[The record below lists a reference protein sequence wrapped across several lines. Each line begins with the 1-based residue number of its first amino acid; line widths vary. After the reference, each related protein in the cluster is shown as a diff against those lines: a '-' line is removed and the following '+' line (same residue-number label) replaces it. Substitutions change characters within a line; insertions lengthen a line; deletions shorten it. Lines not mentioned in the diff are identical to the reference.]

1 MFLKTRSMC
10 AGRLAGFVPLLIVL
24 SSAASSTPTQAAE
37 AQAGGATIRG
47 TIQDESGAV
56 LPGVTVTARNLE
68 TGRTRSTVSDVRG
81 NYEINRLDAGDYE
94 VQGVMT
100 GFRGQAVTVTVAQGT
115 TRTGDVVLE
124 IAPFAE
130 TVTVMRTDQDLSAVP
145 QSVAVVERDQIE
157 YAQRRASLDEALR
170 GIPGLFVQN
179 RRNYGLSGG
188 IGLSIR
194 APQPRFGLRG
204 LAIIQDGIPI
214 TTADG
219 TTEPGNVDLGS
230 VGRIDVVRGPSSVLY
245 GNSAGGVINL
255 TTTFDTSRP
264 LTITPDIQFG
274 SNGYNRQQ
282 VRVEGGNAGTQ
293 FMASVSRFETD
304 GFRDHSAAEIT
315 QANVVVHRELSARTE
330 IRGVFNLYDA
340 PFAESPSFVNE
351 DDARNNPTKARPQA
365 AHFSETNPVGRN
377 WGEGTNQ
384 GQYGLTV
391 EHRFSDAQLFRA
403 TGWGMWRNLEATGV
417 FQMIE
422 LGRKGFGFRSEYV
435 GGTQVGSVGV
445 EVAAGLDI
453 SSQNDDR
460 QEFGQV
466 TPTVFFGRS
475 TNGALRVDQTE
486 DVLSAGPFAQ
496 VTIAPNDRVQFTAG
510 VRWDYYDFRAG
521 DRKLDDGDQSGNR
534 TMDAFSPMVGV
545 TFAAAPGVNI
555 FTNFATAYETPTTVE
570 LSNTPTGVGGFN
582 QELDPQ
588 DLRSFEV
595 GVRGL
600 IAPARL
606 RYEAAVYVSTV
617 DNALV
622 SFQNPAGRE
631 FFRNAGKSSRDG
643 VELLLQWVPNP
654 SFNTRFAYTYQDFV
668 FEEFVTASNDFSGQV
683 EPGSP
688 PHRIFAGFNYTAPFG
703 LRSGATVR
711 WVDKYT
717 LNNDNDAFNWAYTVV
732 DLRFGLD
739 RRWGDVD
746 VRPFF
751 GIDNLFDER
760 YNSSAIVNAFGGRFF
775 EPSPDREVYVG
786 ITFGGGIR

>member
-1 MFLKTRSMC
+1 MITLRTVCGDGVRALAMLLV
-10 AGRLAGFVPLLIVL
+10 AGVSTSGAGQG
-24 SSAASSTPTQAAE
+24 T
-37 AQAGGATIRG
+37 G
-47 TIQDESGAV
+47 TISGTIEDEIGGV
-56 LPGVTVTARNLE
+56 LPGVTVTATA
-68 TGRTRSTVSDVRG
+68 TGTGGARTTVSDGQGRYEFARVPAGRYEVRG
-81 NYEINRLDAGDYE
+81 ALPGFGGDA
-94 VQGVMT
+94 
-100 GFRGQAVTVTVAQGT
+100 ATVTVSAGGSAT
-115 TRTGDVVLE
+115 VDLSLS
-124 IAPFAE
+124 IAPLAE
-130 TVTVMRTDQDLSAVP
+130 TVTVMRTNQDLSTVP
-145 QSVAVVERDQIE
+145 QSVAVVQRDQIE
-157 YAQRRASLDEALR
+157 YAQRRVSLDEALR

-245 GNSAGGVINL
+245 GNAAGGVINL

-264 LTITPDIQFG
+264 LTITPDFQFG

-282 VRVEGGNAGTQ
+282 VRLDGGNTGTQ

-304 GFRDHSAAEIT
+304 GFRQNSAAEIT
-315 QANVVVHRELSARTE
+315 QANVVVRRVISPNTE
-330 IRGVFNLYDA
+330 VRGVFNLYDA
-340 PFAESPSFVNE
+340 PFAESASFLNE
-351 DDARNNPTKARPQA
+351 EDARADAVRSSSGECLSGACLARGVA
-365 AHFSETNPVGRN
+365 LARH
-377 WGEGTNQ
+377 WGEGTTQ
-384 GQYGLTV
+384 GQGGLTV

-403 TGWGMWRNLEATGV
+403 TGWGMWRSLDAIGA
-417 FQMIE
+417 FQNIE
-422 LGRKGFGFRSEYV
+422 LGRTGFGFRSEYL

-453 SSQNDDR
+453 ASQNDDR

-466 TPTVFFGRS
+466 APAVPGGDA

-510 VRWDYYDFRAG
+510 VRWDYYDFSAG

-534 TMDAFSPMVGV
+534 TMSAVSPSVGV
-545 TFAAAPGVNI
+545 TVAAVPGVNI
-555 FTNFATAYETPTTVE
+555 FGNFATAYETPTTVE
-570 LSNTPTGVGGFN
+570 LSNTPTGEGGFN
-582 QELDPQ
+582 QDLEPQ

-622 SFQNPAGRE
+622 SFQNPLSQD

-643 VELLLQWVPNP
+643 VELLLEWVPDA
-654 SFNTRFAYTYQDFV
+654 SFNTRVAYTYQDFV
-668 FEEFVTASNDFSGQV
+668 FEEFVSGSDDFAGNK
-683 EPGSP
+683 EPGAP
-688 PHRIFAGFNYTAPFG
+688 PHRIYVGFNYTAPFG
-703 LRSGATVR
+703 LRSGASIR
-711 WVDKYT
+711 WVDEFFVR
-717 LNNDNDAFNWAYTVV
+717 NDNTASNWAYTVV
-732 DLRFGLD
+732 DLRFGYD
-739 RRWGDVD
+739 TKWGDVD
-746 VRPFF
+746 VRPFV
-751 GIDNLFDER
+751 GIDNVFDER
-760 YNSSAIVNAFGGRFF
+760 YNSSAIVNAFGGRYY

-786 ITFGGGIR
+786 LTIGGGRR

>member
-1 MFLKTRSMC
+1 MRVNV
-10 AGRLAGFVPLLIVL
+10 RRWFVGYAACGVAVLLLLVDAS
-24 SSAASSTPTQAAE
+24 SSAAGQSDS
-37 AQAGGATIRG
+37 ATIRG

-56 LPGVTVTARNLE
+56 LPGVTVTATNLD
-68 TGRTRSTVSDVRG
+68 TGRARSTVSDARG
-81 NYEINRLDAGDYE
+81 NYEITQLDAGDYE
-94 VQGVMT
+94 VRGVLP
-100 GFRGQAVTVTVAQGT
+100 GFRSQVVTVTVAAGATQ
-115 TRTGDVVLE
+115 TGDVVLE
-124 IAPFAE
+124 IAPLAE

-145 QSVAVVERDQIE
+145 QSVAVVQRDQIE

-230 VGRIDVVRGPSSVLY
+230 VGRIDVIRGPSSVLY
-245 GNSAGGVINL
+245 GNAAGGVINL
-255 TTTFDTSRP
+255 TTTFDPSRR
-264 LTITPDIQFG
+264 LTVTPDIQFG
-274 SNGYNRQQ
+274 SYGYNRQQ
-282 VRVEGGNAGTQ
+282 VRVDGGTASGGTQ

-304 GFRDHSAAEIT
+304 GFRVHSAAEIT
-315 QANVVVHRELSARTE
+315 QANVVVRRELSANTE
-330 IRGVFNLYDA
+330 IRGVFNLYDT
-340 PFAESPSFVNE
+340 PFAESPSFLNE
-351 DDARNNPTKARPQA
+351 DDARNNPRMARGLA
-365 AHFSETNPVGRN
+365 VTRN
-377 WGEGTNQ
+377 WGEAANQ
-384 GQYGLTV
+384 GQGGLTV
-391 EHRFSDAQLFRA
+391 EHRFSETQLFRA
-403 TGWGMWRNLEATGV
+403 TGWGMWRNLDASGV
-417 FQMIE
+417 FRMIE
-422 LGRKGFGFRSEYV
+422 LDRTGFGFRSEYV

-445 EVAAGLDI
+445 ELAAGLDI

-466 TPTVFFGRS
+466 PPTRPGGMS

-496 VTIAPNDRVQFTAG
+496 ISIAPNDRVQFTAG

-521 DRKLDDGDQSGNR
+521 DQKLDDGDQSGDR
-534 TMDAFSPMVGV
+534 TMDAVSPSVGV

-570 LSNTPTGVGGFN
+570 LSNTPTGEGGFN
-582 QELDPQ
+582 QELNPQ

-600 IAPARL
+600 IGPARL

-617 DNALV
+617 DDALV
-622 SFQNPAGRE
+622 SFQNVDE
-631 FFRNAGKSSRDG
+631 QTFFRNAGKSSRDG
-643 VELLLQWVPNP
+643 VELLLEWVPDP

-668 FEEFVTASNDFSGQV
+668 FERFVTDSDDFSGNV
-683 EPGSP
+683 EPGAP
-688 PHRIFAGFNYTAPFG
+688 PHRVFAGFDYTAPFG

-711 WVDKYT
+711 WVDEYT
-717 LNNDNDAFNWAYTVV
+717 LNNTNTVFNWAYTVV
-732 DLRFGLD
+732 DLRFGFD
-739 RRWGDVD
+739 ATWGDVD
-746 VRPFF
+746 VRPFV

-760 YNSSAIVNAFGGRFF
+760 YNSSAITNAFGGRYY
-775 EPSPDREVYVG
+775 EPSPDREFYVG
-786 ITFGGGIR
+786 LTIGAGVR

>member
-24 SSAASSTPTQAAE
+24 SSAASSTPAQAAE

-115 TRTGDVVLE
+115 TQTGDVVLE

-391 EHRFSDAQLFRA
+391 EHRFSDAQLFRGHRVGHVAELGSHGCVPDDRAGQERVRVPVGVCRRDPGLVGGGRGGGGSRHLVAERRPAGIRTGYSHRVLREVDQRGA
-403 TGWGMWRNLEATGV
+403 TGRP
-417 FQMIE
+417 
-422 LGRKGFGFRSEYV
+422 
-435 GGTQVGSVGV
+435 
-445 EVAAGLDI
+445 
-453 SSQNDDR
+453 DR
-460 QEFGQV
+460 GC
-466 TPTVFFGRS
+466 
-475 TNGALRVDQTE
+475 ALRRAV
-486 DVLSAGPFAQ
+486 
-496 VTIAPNDRVQFTAG
+496 
-510 VRWDYYDFRAG
+510 RAG
-521 DRKLDDGDQSGNR
+521 HHCPERPRAVHRRG
-534 TMDAFSPMVGV
+534 PVG
-545 TFAAAPGVNI
+545 
-555 FTNFATAYETPTTVE
+555 
-570 LSNTPTGVGGFN
+570 L
-582 QELDPQ
+582 
-588 DLRSFEV
+588 
-595 GVRGL
+595 
-600 IAPARL
+600 
-606 RYEAAVYVSTV
+606 
-617 DNALV
+617 
-622 SFQNPAGRE
+622 
-631 FFRNAGKSSRDG
+631 
-643 VELLLQWVPNP
+643 
-654 SFNTRFAYTYQDFV
+654 
-668 FEEFVTASNDFSGQV
+668 
-683 EPGSP
+683 
-688 PHRIFAGFNYTAPFG
+688 
-703 LRSGATVR
+703 
-711 WVDKYT
+711 
-717 LNNDNDAFNWAYTVV
+717 
-732 DLRFGLD
+732 LRF
-739 RRWGDVD
+739 
-746 VRPFF
+746 P
-751 GIDNLFDER
+751 
-760 YNSSAIVNAFGGRFF
+760 GR
-775 EPSPDREVYVG
+775 
-786 ITFGGGIR
+786 